1 MYSKKTK
8 LLSATR
14 IYFRQGSFKNS
25 DFYMMAAVKC
35 YKLYFKLT
43 LNIIFTLTSIFI
55 YIFHIFFDFND
66 TRIYKTLIART
77 ILRIEETY

>member
-43 LNIIFTLTSIFI
+43 LNIIFTVFVWS
-55 YIFHIFFDFND
+55 
-66 TRIYKTLIART
+66 
-77 ILRIEETY
+77 